1 MLAELQKLKAMRPEI
16 SRLIETARG
25 HGDLSENGDYDAAK
39 QKSGMVEA
47 KIRDLEVK
55 LANLEVI
62 DPRSL
67 GAPVKVFFGMTV
79 EVEDVESGE
88 KKKVSIFGPD
98 ESNVACGWISIESPL
113 GRGLIGKTEG
123 DIARVQLPGGVRE
136 YEVLSISVEY
146 DDLAETAQQAE

>member
-1 MLAELQKLKAMRPEI
+1 MLAELQKLKAQRPEI
-16 SRLIETARG
+16 SRMIETARG

-47 KIRDLEVK
+47 KIRDFEVK

-67 GAPVKVFFGMTV
+67 GAPAKVVFGTTV
-79 EVEDVESGE
+79 QVEDVESGDQRTI
-88 KKKVSIFGPD
+88 SIYGPD
-98 ESNVACGWISIESPL
+98 ESNIERGWISIESPL
-113 GRGLIGKTEG
+113 GRGLLGRGEG

-136 YEVLSISVEY
+136 YEVLSIAVDY
-146 DDLAETAQQAE
+146 DDSAEAVQAE